1 MTALPASIKEKVEH
15 LVDKSNEQFSNGRHH
30 DSILL
35 LEEAWSLLP
44 EPKGIYSEESY
55 HIVKDIIETYYILN
69 DFRSAK
75 EWAEKIYLTGF
86 ARIDSGEK
94 EYMNGEIAFELGDL
108 AIAKAFFSIA
118 NDKSEGR
125 CFDSPN
131 RVKYLKFFK
140 SPL

>member
-1 MTALPASIKEKVEH
+1 MLPSSIKEKLEN
-15 LVDKSNEQFSNGRHH
+15 LVDKSNEQFNNGCHQ

-35 LEEAWSLLP
+35 LEEAWNLIP

-55 HIVKDIIETYYILN
+55 HIVKDIIETYYVLN
-69 DFRSAK
+69 DFKKAK
-75 EWAEKIYLTGF
+75 EWGEKIYLTGF

-94 EYMNGEIAFELGDL
+94 EYINGEIAFELGNL
-108 AIAKAFFSIA
+108 EIAKEFFSIA

-140 SPL
+140 SN

>member
-1 MTALPASIKEKVEH
+1 MLPSSIKEKLENLVE
-15 LVDKSNEQFSNGRHH
+15 KSNEQFNNGCHQ

-35 LEEAWSLLP
+35 LEEAWNLIP

-55 HIVKDIIETYYILN
+55 HIVKDIIETYYVLN
-69 DFRSAK
+69 DFKKAK
-75 EWAEKIYLTGF
+75 EWGEKIYLTGF

-94 EYMNGEIAFELGDL
+94 EYINGEIAFELGNL
-108 AIAKAFFSIA
+108 EIAKEFFSIA

-140 SPL
+140 SN